1 MRVGIM
7 QPYFLPYIGYFQLIA
22 AVDLF
27 VIYDN
32 IKYTKRGWINRN
44 RFLQNGGDE
53 MFSLPLRKG
62 SDSLDIYERELAI
75 DFDKDRLLNQ
85 LRGAYSKAPYFE
97 QTFSL
102 IERVL
107 RHSESNLFLF
117 LRNGIEQIC
126 AHLGI
131 STKIITSSEIK
142 IDHQLRGQDRVLALS
157 MALAATVYINPI
169 GGVELYS
176 KKTFLEN
183 GINLQFIQSKKFEYL
198 QFNNEF
204 VPWLSIVDVMMF
216 NSPENISFVIRGG
229 YDLV

>member
-1 MRVGIM
+1 MKVGVM

-32 IKYTKRGWINRN
+32 IKYTKKGWINRN

-62 SDSLDIYERELAI
+62 SDSLDICERELAA
-75 DFDKDRLLNQ
+75 DFDKDRFMNQ
-85 LRGAYSKAPYFE
+85 LRGAYFRAPYFE

-117 LRNGIEQIC
+117 LRNGIEQVC
-126 AHLGI
+126 AYLGI
-131 STKIITSSEIK
+131 STKIITSSEIE
-142 IDHQLRGQDRVLALS
+142 IDHRLRGQDRVLALS
-157 MALAATVYINPI
+157 SALAATIYINPI

-176 KKTFLEN
+176 KKAFLEN
-183 GINLQFIQSKKFEYL
+183 GLKLQFIQSKKFEYL
-198 QFNNEF
+198 QFNNAF
-204 VPWLSIVDVMMF
+204 VPWLSIVDVLMF
-216 NSPENISFVIRGG
+216 NSV
-229 YDLV
+229 DLVKFQLLQFDIV